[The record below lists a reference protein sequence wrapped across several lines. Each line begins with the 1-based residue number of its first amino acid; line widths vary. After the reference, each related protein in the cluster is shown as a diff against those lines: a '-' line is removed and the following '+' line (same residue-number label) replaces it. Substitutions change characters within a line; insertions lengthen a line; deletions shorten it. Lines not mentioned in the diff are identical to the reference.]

1 MDVITALHR
10 RFTVR
15 AFKPDLIDTD
25 AILQI
30 MSAAMRAPSSGNTQ
44 PWEIFVV
51 GGETLNRIRR
61 MYEENFHKGVPMKP
75 DIPSPAEW
83 PPALE
88 RRMQESRAA
97 RLRALGV
104 AGDGTSAVRNAMT
117 ERAHQFFGA
126 PIVVFLCMDRTL
138 TSWSV
143 FDLGLLA
150 QSIMLAAQHFNVD
163 SAPAFLFVA
172 YPDVIRG
179 EVGIDDS
186 LSIVMGVA
194 LGYRDDH
201 NPENQYRSSRRP
213 IRDVVHLKDVPS
225 VH

>member
-1 MDVITALHR
+1 MDVLKALHR

-15 AFKPDLIDTD
+15 AFKPDPIDTD
-25 AILQI
+25 TILQI
-30 MSAAMRAPSSGNTQ
+30 MSAATRAPSSGNTQ
-44 PWEIFVV
+44 PWELFVV
-51 GGETLNRIRR
+51 GGEMLNRIRR
-61 MYEENFHKGVPMKP
+61 SYEENFHKDVPTKP
-75 DIPSPAEW
+75 DIPAPAEW

-88 RRMQESRAA
+88 RRIQESRAA

-104 AGDGTSAVRNAMT
+104 AGDGTAVRHAMT

-126 PIVVFLCMDRTL
+126 PIVAFLCMDRTL

-150 QSIMLAAQHFNVD
+150 QSIMLAAQHFSVD

-172 YPDVIRG
+172 YPDVIRKQ
-179 EVGIDDS
+179 VGIDDD

-194 LGYRDDH
+194 LGYRDTH
-201 NPENQYRSSRRP
+201 SPENQYRSSRRP
-213 IRDVVHLKDVPS
+213 VRDVVHLYASPS
-225 VH
+225 AH